1 MAGGRSSVGMA
12 GGFGLVDIKTICRM
26 LNERARELAPDLLP
40 NGVRDGGHWKTS
52 NMDDQPSGRYSL
64 QVDLQGAH
72 IGHWHDFGGARPGEE
87 DGDMLDLVRIRRCG
101 GDQKAAIEWAK
112 RFLGIVDGDRG
123 SFERARQE
131 VERRASEREE
141 RFQAEIKR
149 KRDGARGLWLHADEL
164 PGTPAEAYLRGR
176 SIDLRLLG
184 RAPRALRYRAD
195 VSHKEL
201 NGGKLPCMLAAIV
214 GLDGTHMGT
223 HRTWISRRPDGSW
236 GKALLQEPKLT
247 LGPSLGGF
255 IQLWRGDGAGKL
267 ATIAE
272 GTEIYVSEGIED
284 GLSVAMGM
292 PDRRVIAAVSLS
304 KVGSLQLPPQAG
316 PVVII
321 GQNDPYG
328 SKAVDALEREI
339 GKLQARGFKVK
350 IIYPPRTPE
359 KPDGSPAYKDFNEWL
374 CRDPQGFFGRDKNGR
389 AVA

>member
-1 MAGGRSSVGMA
+1 MA
-12 GGFGLVDIKTICRM
+12 GGFGLVDIGTICRM

-40 NGVRDGGHWKTS
+40 NGIRDGGHWKTS
-52 NMDDQPSGRYSL
+52 NMDDMPSGRYSL
-64 QVDLQGAH
+64 QVDLQGKH

-131 VERRASEREE
+131 VERRANDR
-141 RFQAEIKR
+141 QAAFEAEQKR

-164 PGTPAEAYLRGR
+164 PGTPAEAYLRSR
-176 SIDLRLLG
+176 SIDLRALG

-195 VSHKEL
+195 VTNREA
-201 NGGKLPCMLAAIV
+201 GQKLPCMLAAIV
-214 GLDGTHMGT
+214 GLDGAHLGT
-223 HRTWISRRPDGSW
+223 HRTWIAQDKDGRW
-236 GKALLQEPKLT
+236 RKALLAEAKLT
-247 LGPSLGGF
+247 LGPSKGGY

-272 GTEIYVSEGIED
+272 GTDIYVSEGIED
-284 GLSVAMGM
+284 GLSVAMGL
-292 PDRRVIAAVSLS
+292 PDKRIIAAVSLS
-304 KVGSLQLPPQAG
+304 KVGSLQLPDQAG
-316 PVVII
+316 SIVII

-328 SKAVDALEREI
+328 SPAVDTLEREI
-339 GKLQARGFKVK
+339 GRLQARGFKVR
-350 IIYPPRTPE
+350 IIYPPR
-359 KPDGSPAYKDFNEWL
+359 DFKDFNEWL
-374 CRDPQGFFGRDKNGR
+374 CRDPKGFFGQDKGR